1 MEYMYKFE
9 VKWYDEMDQKTL
21 ISKGLVAATTYTE
34 AAQKLSHIFGEDLIS
49 GIVIRYLDDS
59 ENGVYV
65 EQEEEADDE

>member
-21 ISKGLVAATTYTE
+21 ISRGLVAATTYTE
-34 AAQKLSHIFGEDLIS
+34 AAQKLSHLFGEDLMS
-49 GIVIRYLDDS
+49 GMVIKYLNDS

-65 EQEEEADDE
+65 EQEEEGEDE